1 MEEGELPKIA
11 EALTSDGWKKFAR
24 ALGVEETELN
34 DIQTRDNRDPGEQR
48 YQMLRTWWLKT
59 EDPTFRMLWETAMA
73 VQRAQLASAFCRI
86 ASNCGADSPSSQ
98 DPTSDLD
105 NSFAGE

>member
-86 ASNCGADSPSSQ
+86 ASSCGADSPSS
-98 DPTSDLD
+98 PTSDLD
-105 NSFAGE
+105 DSFPGE